1 MSRSSLSHVTKH
13 AVPESLSPNYA
24 VDGAECLRQARW
36 HEAPIDHTLS
46 PMSTFNSPNKH
57 IDPQTAP
64 PVDKQLRQTFTSST
78 FYSNSSRKQ
87 QGAWM
92 TSRPRITH
100 AKELVAH
107 VLIRTGRLA
116 IGQTLNDDVGAGP
129 TVKPS
134 VSLLPP
140 SSLQISGD
148 SAALLCLLSSYS
160 PQGALV
166 SWTLDGSEVT
176 EGVLTSAE
184 SQQDGRYSRSSVLTL
199 SKARWEEGEL
209 YVCRVTHDGAPHEV
223 SVISVWIRAGPTVKP
238 SVSLLPPSSLQISGD
253 SAALLCLLSSYSPQG
268 ALVSWTL
275 DGSEVTEGVL
285 TSAESQQDGRYS
297 PSSVL
302 TLSKARWEE
311 GELYVCRVTHDGA
324 PHEVSFHK
332 SSEC

>member
-1 MSRSSLSHVTKH
+1 MDLERCDTTQIPQTELQQAKRMNAAASAFSGGKGDDVKDVTRPRLQQRKNKPGQILHSRLFQLPEVYSNRVNEEFWRCT
-13 AVPESLSPNYA
+13 AVPLDVYVTAGQAQPKAPRALEGQEEQLA
-24 VDGAECLRQARW
+24 AAETTV
-36 HEAPIDHTLS
+36 HEDLNMKN
-46 PMSTFNSPNKH
+46 MSIYVCP
-57 IDPQTAP
+57 
-64 PVDKQLRQTFTSST
+64 
-78 FYSNSSRKQ
+78 
-87 QGAWM
+87 
-92 TSRPRITH
+92 
-100 AKELVAH
+100 
-107 VLIRTGRLA
+107 
-116 IGQTLNDDVGAGP
+116 GP

-223 SVISVWIRAGPTVKP
+223 S
-238 SVSLLPPSSLQISGD
+238 
-253 SAALLCLLSSYSPQG
+253 
-268 ALVSWTL
+268 
-275 DGSEVTEGVL
+275 
-285 TSAESQQDGRYS
+285 
-297 PSSVL
+297 
-302 TLSKARWEE
+302 
-311 GELYVCRVTHDGA
+311 
-324 PHEVSFHK
+324 FHK